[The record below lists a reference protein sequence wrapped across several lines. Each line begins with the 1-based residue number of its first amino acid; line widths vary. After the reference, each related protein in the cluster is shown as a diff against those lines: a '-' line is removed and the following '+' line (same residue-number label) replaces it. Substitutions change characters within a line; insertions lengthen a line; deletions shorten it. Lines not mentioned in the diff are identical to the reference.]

1 MSRRGSLSRLDL
13 NLLAPLDAILTERSV
28 TRAAQRLQLSQPSL
42 SAALARLRT
51 HFGDPLLVRRGNRY
65 DLSPLALKLADPVSA
80 TLDSAR
86 RIFEE
91 QGEWDPRT
99 ATREFSVYMSDYALC
114 TIAPI
119 VSRIAS
125 VDAPSVRFRFL
136 LQGSSIIDEADER
149 LRSVDAL
156 IAPQG
161 MIADLPHTDLW
172 RDEWVIIADAHNDA
186 ARRGLTPEDLAT
198 SPWVHTFQT
207 PTASTPALRQLQY
220 LGIEHHVEA
229 TVESFQA
236 LPLFVRGTARLGLLQ
251 RGLLSSLP
259 SLDGLIAVESP
270 LALAPLV
277 PTLWW
282 HPSHHGDPGHT
293 WMRATF
299 VRAGEVHRNEIGA
312 REEAK
317 KSHPSIM

>member
-1 MSRRGSLSRLDL
+1 MPRRGSLSRLDL
-13 NLLAPLDAILTERSV
+13 NLLTPLDAILTERSV
-28 TRAAQRLQLSQPSL
+28 SRAAQRLQLSQPSL

-51 HFGDPLLVRRGNRY
+51 HFGDPLLVRRGNLY
-65 DLSPLALKLADPVSA
+65 DLSPLARKLADQVSA
-80 TLDSAR
+80 TLESAR

-91 QGEWDPRT
+91 QGEWDPTT

-125 VDAPSVRFRFL
+125 VDAPGVRFRFL

-156 IAPQG
+156 IAPHG
-161 MIADLPHTDLW
+161 MIADLPHTALW
-172 RDEWVIIADAHNDA
+172 RDEWVVIADAGNAA
-186 ARRGLTPEDLAT
+186 ARRGLTTDDLAT

-220 LGIEHHVEA
+220 LGIEQHVEA

-236 LPLFVRGTARLGLLQ
+236 VPLFVRGTARLGLLQ

-259 SLDGLIAVESP
+259 SLDGLLAVESP
-270 LALAPLV
+270 VALAPVV
-277 PTLWW
+277 PALWW
-282 HPSHHGDPGHT
+282 HPSHHGDPGHA
-293 WMRATF
+293 WMRAIF
-299 VRAGEVHRNEIGA
+299 ARAGELHSNEI
-312 REEAK
+312 
-317 KSHPSIM
+317 PSGGEQTAST